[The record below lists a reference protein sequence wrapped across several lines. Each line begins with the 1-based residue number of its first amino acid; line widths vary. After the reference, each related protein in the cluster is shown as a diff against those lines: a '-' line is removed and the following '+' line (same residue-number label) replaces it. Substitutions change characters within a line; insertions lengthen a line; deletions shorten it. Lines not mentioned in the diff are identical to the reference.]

1 MFICGWSIRRYA
13 YLILFF
19 LVLVT
24 PFVMRRL
31 VAPAGA
37 EVRAGGAALRMVVIT
52 PHNQDIRREFAWAF
66 SQWHQT
72 YFGRPVDVDYRVPG
86 GTSDVKRQLDAT
98 YRQWRDKDG
107 RLPDEVPADFDVVW
121 GGGDFFFN
129 NELKPLG
136 ILKQVAVE
144 PRLMAAAFPTPDLAG
159 VALYD
164 PQAKGA
170 DGVLRPRWVG
180 VCLSAF
186 GIVFNP
192 DLYNTLGLPHPASWR
207 DLTEPKLSGLVAL
220 ADPTHSGSASVAYT
234 MVLQRE
240 MADAEAAFLDSL
252 PKTPDGQRPPPPK
265 KGEPDFADYE
275 AALATGWK
283 RGMGVLLRIAANSRY
298 LTDNAPVV
306 PNDVGNGEAAAGVAI
321 DFYGRVYQEAV
332 GPERCQFVAPA
343 AATAITPDPVAVLHG
358 VKGERLAVAERFV
371 HFMLTPEGQRL
382 WITKPGTPGGPRE
395 RSLRRPPVRRDAYDE
410 RTGWTDEVNPFTDA
424 GGFNQRPE
432 WMRWLTDT
440 RALWA
445 ASWIDARL
453 ALRES
458 YATILKVE
466 DDALRRQLLD
476 ELAYDQPADV
486 KMMDETAKVRKAM
499 EKDPAA
505 DLERWKAEK
514 RIEWANAYRAHYRR
528 VAAKALR

>member
-1 MFICGWSIRRYA
+1 MRRYV

-19 LVLVT
+19 LVLVI
-24 PFVMRRL
+24 PFVMRRV
-31 VAPAGA
+31 VAPAGG
-37 EVRAGGAALRMVVIT
+37 EVRSSGGTVLRLVIIT

-66 SQWHQT
+66 SDWHREH
-72 YFGRPVDVDYRVPG
+72 FGQAVDVDYRVPG
-86 GTSDVKRQLDAT
+86 GSSDVKRQLDAT
-98 YRQWRDKDG
+98 YRQWRQKDG
-107 RLPDEVPADFDVVW
+107 KLPDDVPADFDVAW

-136 ILKQVAVE
+136 ILKPVAID
-144 PRLMAAAFPTPDLAG
+144 PALMAAAFPTPDLAG

-164 PQAKGA
+164 PQAKGP

-186 GIVFNP
+186 GIVYNP
-192 DLYNTLGLPHPASWR
+192 DLYATLDLPHPTSWR

-240 MADAEAAFLDSL
+240 LADAEAAYLDSL
-252 PKTPDGQRPPPPK
+252 PKTPDGKRPPVPK
-265 KGEPDFADYE
+265 KGEPNFEGYD
-275 AALATGWK
+275 AALRQGWQ

-332 GPERCQFVAPA
+332 GPGRCQFIAPP

-358 VKGERLAVAERFV
+358 VKGPRLQVAERFV

-382 WITKPGTPGGPRE
+382 WITRPGTPGGPRE
-395 RSLRRPPVRRDAYDE
+395 RSLRRPPVRRDVYAD
-410 RTGWTDEVNPFTDA
+410 RTGWTDDVNPFTES
-424 GGFNQRPE
+424 GGFNQRQE
-432 WMRWLTDT
+432 WMRWLTDS

-445 ASWIDARL
+445 ASWIDARV

-458 YATILKVE
+458 YATILSVKDE
-466 DDALRRQLLD
+466 AFRRQLLD
-476 ELAYDQPADV
+476 ELAFDQPV
-486 KMMDETAKVRKAM
+486 NMKVMDETAAERKRM
-499 EKDPAA
+499 EKDPSA
-505 DLERWKAEK
+505 DLERWKALK
-514 RIEWANAYRAHYRR
+514 RIEWADAFRSHYRH
-528 VAAKALR
+528 VAAKARG